1 MNCPCDQFEFP
12 PKLVIPAGLDALPR
26 QIATFPEFREAM
38 LAAIRAKPALLQW
51 RARSSDDFGVMLLE
65 MWAYVCDCISFYDE
79 VIADE
84 SYVGTATLRPSL
96 RKLVNLLGYVPCPA
110 IAASADLAILAT
122 GRLPVTIPAGTQ
134 FLSGAFPGGAP
145 QTFEL
150 TKDTRVHPFLNSW
163 TLEQRRRDTLTPG
176 PSFLVDPRTNR
187 LTAEQIV
194 LVVDL
199 DDESRTSPRIVQ
211 SVSDT
216 TGQDGAKHQLV
227 SLDSPVDIAGSTP
240 IASVR
245 LLTPAQTGT
254 IWQNPYESWS
264 SGLIGAPASPA
275 MIVFDTTH
283 RDIQVNDRIV
293 LDKAGDMRWFRVV
306 QMGDVVAPLPATG
319 SAKVTDGSGNV
330 TTVAVTAQI
339 TLTAIKLDAD
349 INDPSRRVLGAPDW
363 VAVDAAAVKV
373 HFDLRTAASVTSE
386 LSLTLEPGDPMI
398 LTAPVEV
405 PQDGKAPGVFLLEGS
420 DTIGTEISGAIEF
433 DSRVLTPSPP
443 LSVALA
449 APVKVYGNVVS
460 ATQGQTVNAEVMGS
474 GDASQAS
481 QSFKLKKS
489 PLTYSP
495 GVDAPVSALRVY
507 VDGLLWSE
515 APSFF
520 GVPPDAQ
527 VYIVRQDDA
536 GDSWVTFG
544 DGIRGSR
551 LTTGDRNVVAY
562 YRFGAGKASPPAGSI
577 QQLGKAVK
585 GVSSVRNPVAAG
597 GGDDAEPA
605 ANLQTYAPR
614 SALLLGRAISL
625 DDMTA
630 AAAAVGGVRAVRCDW
645 RWNVKRQRPLVE
657 VWYLGAPSIA
667 KSVRQK
673 LRDLSDSVTPIEVD
687 TATPVAAELSI
698 SVEVDPRRV
707 EDDVL
712 AALRAALMNPDSG
725 MLAAE
730 RVGIGA
736 ALFESRI
743 FAAVLAVTGAVAVH
757 GLLLNGA
764 PFSAYG
770 VQPGAGK
777 YFDFENGPLVLNG
790 RAA

>member
-38 LAAIRAKPALLQW
+38 LAVIRAKPALLQW

-96 RKLVNLLGYVPCPA
+96 RKLVNLLGYVPRPA
-110 IAASADLAILAT
+110 IAANVDLAILAT
-122 GRLPVTIPAGTQ
+122 GRLPVPMPAGTQ
-134 FLSGAFPGGAP
+134 FLSGAFPGGPP

-150 TKDTRVHPFLNSW
+150 TKDTHVHPFLNSW
-163 TLEQRRRDTLTPG
+163 TLEQRRRGTLTPG

-211 SVSDT
+211 SVSET
-216 TGQDGAKHQLV
+216 TGQDGAKYQLV
-227 SLDSPVDIAGSTP
+227 SIDSPVDIAGSTP

-245 LLTPAQTGT
+245 LLTPSQTGT
-254 IWQNPYESWS
+254 IWQNPYGSSS
-264 SGLIGAPASPA
+264 SGLIGAPISPA
-275 MIVFDTTH
+275 VIVFDTTH

-306 QMGDVVAPLPATG
+306 QMSDVVAPLPASG

-330 TTVAVTAQI
+330 TTVALAAQI
-339 TLTAIKLDAD
+339 TLTAIWLDVD
-349 INDPSRRVLGAPDW
+349 INDLSRRGPGAPDW
-363 VAVDAAAVKV
+363 VAADAASVKV
-373 HFDLRTAASVTSE
+373 HFDLRTAANVTSE
-386 LSLTLEPGDPMI
+386 LSPTLEPGDPMI
-398 LTAPVEV
+398 LTAPVEA
-405 PQDGKAPGVFLLEGS
+405 PQDGKAPGVFLLEGN

-433 DSRVLTPSPP
+433 DNRVLTPSPP

-495 GVDAPVSALRVY
+495 GVDAPIGALRVY
-507 VDGLLWSE
+507 VDRLLWSE
-515 APSFF
+515 VPSFF

-527 VYIVRQDDA
+527 VYVVRQDDA

-551 LTTGDRNVVAY
+551 LTSGDSNVVAY

-585 GVSSVRNPVAAG
+585 GVSSVRNAVAAC

-657 VWYLGAPSIA
+657 VWYIGAPSIA

-673 LRDLSDSVTPIEVD
+673 LRDFSDSVTPIEVD
-687 TATPVAAELSI
+687 TATPAPANLSI

-707 EDDVL
+707 DDDVL
-712 AALRAALMNPDSG
+712 AALRSVLMNPDSG
-725 MLAAE
+725 ILAPE

-743 FAAVLAVTGAVAVH
+743 FAAVLAVPGAVTVH

-770 VQPGAGK
+770 VKPGTGN
-777 YFDFENGPLVLNG
+777 YFDFENGALVLNG